1 MKQLTR
7 FVILSGAAALAACA
21 SQPPV
26 TTTWDGTSPQRIAA
40 DAAAAWQTPSV
51 AHDGTRRIV
60 VNGQEK
66 LCRSF
71 LVTGS
76 RAEKTEIC
84 LTQAQWD
91 SQQDSSQAFIQGIQR
106 SGGIGVRPYILT
118 GLAPPQ

>member
-1 MKQLTR
+1 MRQLSR
-7 FVILSGAAALAACA
+7 FIILWSVAALTACA
-21 SQPPV
+21 AQAPA

-40 DAAAAWQTPSV
+40 DASAAWQNRSV
-51 AHDGTRRIV
+51 THDGLRRIV

-76 RAEKTEIC
+76 RAEKAEVC

-91 SQQDSSQAFIQGIQR
+91 AQQDSSQAFIQGIQR
-106 SGGIGVRPYILT
+106 SGAVGVRPYILT